1 LLRAVLNIQ
10 NLDMKYVSLYRKWRP
25 RSMAQII
32 GQEPVVRT
40 LGRAIDTGR
49 VAHAYL
55 FSGPRGTGKTSTAK
69 VLAMGL
75 NCRASDGPTS
85 EPCGECES
93 CRAIANNSSLD
104 VLEMDAASNRGIDE
118 IRELRD
124 KVNLAPSSGRMKV
137 YIIDEVHM
145 LTTEAFNALLK
156 MLEEPPEHVVFV
168 LATTEKHKVLP
179 TIISRCQ
186 SFDFRRPGVQVLA
199 DKLAEIS
206 AAEGIQAEPEALT
219 VIARAGGGSFRDAE
233 GLLDQLVSF
242 SEGEITAA
250 MVRDLLGSAGTE
262 VLAEATSALHECRTA
277 DALRL
282 IDRLSNEGRDLGQ
295 FTGELL
301 EHLRRVMLFPYAP
314 EVALAEAGEAGEE
327 RDRLQAQAEIIPTA
341 EIARFVDV
349 LGASLGR
356 AKRGGDPKLELELTF
371 LRLTHDYA
379 EPCAETLM
387 ARIEALEN
395 ALANGGGPP
404 RRQARSS
411 APQVSASEAPTPEDT
426 EPAPEAIE
434 LAGEEPG
441 EPPAGPESAEQP
453 REEMSGQD
461 ESGEAEEPAPAPAQ
475 SEPPEETGATET
487 DSAGG
492 QPEEDG
498 AERVASQWKSIMQEL
513 KRNRQAL
520 TAAVYEEARVSGFD
534 GSVLKLSFPQDQ
546 SFYVGMAN
554 DRKHADA
561 LGRVLEDRLGSRPRL
576 EITIYGGDEPPFA
589 SGSSQPPAP
598 EELRAPPVAEEASPE
613 DPGEARAASG
623 REEADGGYSEDAR
636 ADVTAGA
643 APDGPSQAAGS
654 EEPDDII
661 RDPREV
667 VEMARQTFGGTGRDT
682 GGGS

>member
-1 LLRAVLNIQ
+1 
-10 NLDMKYVSLYRKWRP
+10 MKHVSLYRKWRP
-25 RSMAQII
+25 RSMAQIV

-75 NCRASDGPTS
+75 NCRASDEPTS

-93 CRAIANNSSLD
+93 CRAIAGNSSLD

-124 KVNLAPSSGRMKV
+124 KVNLAPSSGRFKV

-206 AAEGIQAEPEALT
+206 SAEGIEAEPEALT

-233 GLLDQLVSF
+233 GLLDQLASF

-262 VLAEATSALHECRTA
+262 VLAEATSALHERRTA

-314 EVALAEAGEAGEE
+314 EVALAEVGEAGEE
-327 RDRLQAQAEIIPTA
+327 RDRLQAQAETVPTA
-341 EIARFVDV
+341 EVARFVDV
-349 LGASLGR
+349 LGASLER
-356 AKRGGDPKLELELTF
+356 AKRGGDPRLELELTF
-371 LRLTHDYA
+371 LRLTRDYA
-379 EPCAETLM
+379 EPSAETLM

-395 ALANGGGPP
+395 ALAHGGGPP
-404 RRQARSS
+404 ARQARSS
-411 APQVSASEAPTPEDT
+411 ALQVSASEAPSSEDT
-426 EPAPEAIE
+426 ESAPEATE
-434 LAGEEPG
+434 TAVEESG
-441 EPPAGPESAEQP
+441 EPPAGPEPAEQP

-475 SEPPEETGATET
+475 SEPPEETDATET
-487 DSAGG
+487 GSAGG

-554 DRKHADA
+554 DRKHAEA

-576 EITIYGGDEPPFA
+576 EITIYDGDEPPVSA
-589 SGSSQPPAP
+589 VPTPAQPPAP
-598 EELRAPPVAEEASPE
+598 ETASGEPHEAPLAEEPSE
-613 DPGEARAASG
+613 YTGGG
-623 REEADGGYSEDAR
+623 REEGADGYGSG
-636 ADVTAGA
+636 AGA
-643 APDGPSQAAGS
+643 TASATPGGTPQAAGS
-654 EEPDDII
+654 GEPDDII

-667 VEMARQTFGGTGRDT
+667 VEMARQRFGGTGRDT